1 MSLICNISPLQ
12 AMNLSILSLMVSPL
26 LIFKWLITILMVLSS
41 EKLIAFFIMF
51 PFKEI
56 VVVSIWFLYDAFN
69 SLGLIEIG

>member
-12 AMNLSILSLMVSPL
+12 EMNLSILSLMVSPL

-56 VVVSIWFLYDAFN
+56 AVVSIWFLYDAFN

>member
-1 MSLICNISPLQ
+1 
-12 AMNLSILSLMVSPL
+12 
-26 LIFKWLITILMVLSS
+26 MVLSS

>member
-1 MSLICNISPLQ
+1 
-12 AMNLSILSLMVSPL
+12 MNLSILSLMVSPL

-56 VVVSIWFLYDAFN
+56 VVVSIWFLHDAFN